1 MFKTKPVP
9 TLPIPWHICI
19 APASRLS
26 CFEAVCFIKA
36 LCQRA
41 GTSKTENS
49 SYKTK
54 NEEPNMA
61 FILKGLSSTYC
72 LFIYSFGCHS

>member
-1 MFKTKPVP
+1 MFKTEAVP

-19 APASRLS
+19 APALRLS
-26 CFEAVCFIKA
+26 HFEAVCFIKA
-36 LCQRA
+36 VCQTTGA
-41 GTSKTENS
+41 LKTENS

-54 NEEPNMA
+54 NKESNMA

-72 LFIYSFGCHS
+72 LSIYSFGCYP